1 MDIISPSVSPKI
13 ISNAVTLGIGD
24 NDLATIPPI
33 QTGYLK
39 RLTISNPTA
48 GTANLMVQDVYT
60 PDSSVG
66 NPAPVPVV
74 KDRYPIMIT
83 ANDWIDINGHTI
95 SKHLGALRI
104 TSDTALVV
112 VGYVLEL
119 E

>member
-13 ISNAVTLGIGD
+13 INNAVTLT
-24 NDLATIPPI
+24 NAANVLATIPPI

-39 RLTISNPTA
+39 RLAVSNPTA
-48 GTANLMVQDVYT
+48 GVANLMVQDAYT

-66 NPAPVPVV
+66 NPTPTPVV

-83 ANDWIDINGHTI
+83 ANDFIDINGHTI
-95 SKHLGALRI
+95 SKHLGALQI
-104 TSDTALVV
+104 TSDTAGVI
-112 VGYVLEL
+112 VGYDLEL